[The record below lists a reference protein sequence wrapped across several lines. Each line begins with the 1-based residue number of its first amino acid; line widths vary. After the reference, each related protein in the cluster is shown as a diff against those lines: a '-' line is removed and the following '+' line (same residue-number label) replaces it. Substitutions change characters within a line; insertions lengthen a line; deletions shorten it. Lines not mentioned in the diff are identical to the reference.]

1 MDFESDNGETSEM
14 EADVDKRRTRR
25 RYVEPDMDIAPMIDL
40 TFLLLIFFLV
50 SSRPDQLTAIDLP
63 EATHGV
69 GVSEVNSVIL
79 TVGMGGLGNAPV
91 YAADGRIPGTELA
104 DDPETQRQQIR
115 ELVEQGLMENRP
127 NVIIKADK
135 NVAHREVARVVK
147 AVSQVEGV
155 RIHLAVL
162 DKQ

>member
-1 MDFESDNGETSEM
+1 
-14 EADVDKRRTRR
+14 
-25 RYVEPDMDIAPMIDL
+25 MDIAPMIDL

-50 SSRPDQLTAIDLP
+50 SSTPDQLTAIDLP

-69 GVSEVNSVIL
+69 GVSELNSVIF
-79 TVGMGGLGNAPV
+79 TVAMGGLGPAPV

-104 DDPETQRQQIR
+104 DDLETQRRQIR
-115 ELVEQGLMENRP
+115 EAVEQGFRENKTS
-127 NVIIKADK
+127 VIIKADK
-135 NVAHREVARVVK
+135 SVAHREVARVVK

-162 DKQ
+162 DTQ